1 MLKSFV
7 VVLMTVCCIN
17 VKAQTS
23 GGDHDTIRTVAGTL
37 QISKIARPGSD
48 DVTFNVELD
57 GKQFDHLYGS
67 RYVYY
72 PDSKEQDKA
81 VSRLIVEDFSGGF
94 SDPPVISLYDFRQ
107 KPAAVL
113 PVSDKLDID
122 DVRWLPG
129 RVLLS
134 VGGKWFAFAN
144 GKLVAVHN
152 RRK

>member
-1 MLKSFV
+1 MKSFV

-48 DVTFNVELD
+48 GVTFNVELD

-72 PDSKEQDKA
+72 PDSKEQNKA
-81 VSRLIVEDFSGGF
+81 VSRLIVEDFSGRF

-129 RVLLS
+129 CVLLS
-134 VGGKWFAFAN
+134 VWGEVVCFRERKACGGSQ
-144 GKLVAVHN
+144 
-152 RRK
+152 

>member
-7 VVLMTVCCIN
+7 VMLMTICCLN

-37 QISKIARPGSD
+37 QISKIVRPGSD
-48 DVTFNVELD
+48 GITFNVELD
-57 GKQFDHLYGS
+57 GKQFDHLYGE
-67 RYVYY
+67 RYAYY
-72 PDSKEQDKA
+72 PDSKEQDKV

-94 SDPPVISLYDFRQ
+94 SDPPAVSLYDFRQ
-107 KPAAVL
+107 KPAAVW

-122 DVRWLPG
+122 DVRWLPN
-129 RVLLS
+129 RVLLR

-144 GKLVAVHN
+144 GKLVVLRG
-152 RRK
+152 RRQ

>member
-7 VVLMTVCCIN
+7 AALIMVCCIN
-17 VKAQTS
+17 VQAQTAD
-23 GGDHDTIRTVAGTL
+23 GDHDTIHTGAGTL

-48 DVTFNVELD
+48 GVTFNVELD

-72 PDSKEQDKA
+72 PDSAKQDKA
-81 VSRLIVEDFSGGF
+81 ISRLIVEDFNGGF
-94 SDPPVISLYDFRQ
+94 SDPPVVSLYDFRQ

-122 DVRWLPG
+122 DVRWLPS

-134 VGGKWFAFAN
+134 VGGKWLVFAN
-144 GKLVAVHN
+144 GKLMPVHPK
-152 RRK
+152 RK